1 MQPVQAE
8 NKKNRLIAGVVIGS
22 LCGVALGAIG
32 TTVVEHL
39 FLNGL
44 RNLWNKVVLRRKEFD
59 PRWLLQ

>member
-1 MQPVQAE
+1 MQPVQV
-8 NKKNRLIAGVVIGS
+8 KSRKTRLIAGVVIGS

-39 FLNGL
+39 FLSGL
-44 RNLWNKVVLRRKEFD
+44 RDLWNKMILRRKEFD